1 MNQRVGERIQ
11 ESEDQLEN
19 TRRDLGMRL
28 KSKEREINSLKEE
41 RAKIRKEVKEKQ
53 KQKWQAKL
61 LEVEQACQQKLAEME
76 I

>member
-1 MNQRVGERIQ
+1 
-11 ESEDQLEN
+11 
-19 TRRDLGMRL
+19 MRL